1 MPNSGDTGEAAEIT
15 DPSSR
20 EQGLQGIIC
29 ELPFAQGREHTHG
42 WGGSH
47 VLLMF
52 CYEIILYKQS
62 LEIHLCM
69 LSHLVLSEVVS
80 EPVILSR
87 SFTFSQFQKVPFQQ
101 SPLPSALGLLS
112 QWTYKK
118 LKQNSPNHCCLVTR
132 ISQSYL
138 STLRLEKHESFSF
151 YFQYSAKEKECWF
164 LAHSESRPALSGNSL
179 SVPQLTCQ
187 EENYH
192 FSDLQKPDR
201 CACLSLNEFLFH
213 ENGDFKL
220 FSV

>member
-1 MPNSGDTGEAAEIT
+1 MPNSGDAGEAAEIT

-20 EQGLQGIIC
+20 EQGLQGITRD
-29 ELPFAQGREHTHG
+29 LPLAQDREHTHG
-42 WGGSH
+42 WGGRH
-47 VLLMF
+47 VLMF

-62 LEIHLCM
+62 LEIHLCT
-69 LSHLVLSEVVS
+69 LSQLVLSKVVS

-87 SFTFSQFQKVPFQQ
+87 SFTFSQFQKVPLQQ

-118 LKQNSPNHCCLVTR
+118 LKQNSPNRCCLVTR

-164 LAHSESRPALSGNSL
+164 LVHS
-179 SVPQLTCQ
+179 
-187 EENYH
+187 
-192 FSDLQKPDR
+192 
-201 CACLSLNEFLFH
+201 
-213 ENGDFKL
+213 
-220 FSV
+220 